1 MNGDNIISTML
12 LRLDVADTRPLH
24 EQVAGAVRRA
34 IAEGECAPGDRLPP
48 ARDLSQALGVNVNT
62 VLRGLRALRDE
73 GLLEFRR
80 GRGVT
85 VAQGADGRSALL
97 DRIREVLADAA
108 RLGYGKD
115 DVIDMIRE
123 VT

>member
-1 MNGDNIISTML
+1 ML
-12 LRLDVADTRPLH
+12 LRLNVADDHPLH
-24 EQVAGAVRRA
+24 EQVAGAIRRA

-73 GLLEFRR
+73 GVLEFRR

-85 VAQGADGRSALL
+85 VARAADERAALL
-97 DRIREVLADAA
+97 DRVRDVVADAA

-115 DVIDMIRE
+115 DIIDMIRGIP
-123 VT
+123 

>member
-1 MNGDNIISTML
+1 ML

-24 EQVAGAVRRA
+24 EQVAGAIRRA

-73 GLLEFRR
+73 GVLEFRR

-85 VAQGADGRSALL
+85 VAQGADGRAALL
-97 DRIREVLADAA
+97 DRVRKVLADAA